1 MARGTNLVLL
11 LLLGEVR
18 NKMECLVTLI
28 KFAITKECC

>member
-1 MARGTNLVLL
+1 MARGTNLVL